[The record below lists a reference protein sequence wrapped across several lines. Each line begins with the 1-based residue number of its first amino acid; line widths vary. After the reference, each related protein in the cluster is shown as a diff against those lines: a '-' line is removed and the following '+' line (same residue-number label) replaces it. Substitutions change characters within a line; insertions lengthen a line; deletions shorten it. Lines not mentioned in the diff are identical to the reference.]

1 MAGLWQFDRVSA
13 VARDAAET
21 AASGAGLPLSQWL
34 GRMIV
39 ETAAAEGVMIAP
51 EPPRPAPAP
60 VASIP
65 PLTSRTQPLA
75 TPQHN
80 GYEPMPR
87 PVAAS
92 PRPAAAPIP
101 LRPVPVPQAA
111 SYAPQAPG
119 TSGLGATAPDAA
131 TLILPPSVFDLGN
144 VGTRHGETDA
154 PEALVAAIAREGVR
168 QPLLVRR
175 KPGDEGRYEII
186 AGRRRWRAAR
196 RLGLT
201 QIAAVVA
208 NFADPEAVLASLTEN
223 LAVGDLSP
231 IDEARAY
238 LRLMT
243 EFSLDPRDVSAAT
256 GRDIAHI
263 VRTLRLMGLPPK
275 LKELVSSGRLT
286 RNHAYALLDMP
297 DPERAAE
304 QMLAEQSGVDEALR
318 RIASLPGMERRS

>member
-1 MAGLWQFDRVSA
+1 MAGLWQLDRVSA
-13 VARDAAET
+13 IARDAAQS
-21 AASGAGLPLSQWL
+21 AAQGAGLPLSQWL

-39 ETAAAEGVMIAP
+39 EAAAAEGVMLAL
-51 EPPRPAPAP
+51 EPQP
-60 VASIP
+60 V
-65 PLTSRTQPLA
+65 
-75 TPQHN
+75 
-80 GYEPMPR
+80 PR
-87 PVAAS
+87 PVPASAPVMPPMTRAAS
-92 PRPAAAPIP
+92 PRSGTEQMPRPAATPIP
-101 LRPVPVPQAA
+101 LRPAPQAA
-111 SYAPQAPG
+111 PYASAQSAP
-119 TSGLGATAPDAA
+119 AYDAA
-131 TLILPPSVFDLGN
+131 TLILPPAVFDLGTI
-144 VGTRHGETDA
+144 GTRHGESDA
-154 PEALVAAIAREGVR
+154 PEALVASIAREGIR
-168 QPLLVRR
+168 QPILVRR
-175 KPGDEGRYEII
+175 KPGEEGRYEII

-201 QIAAVVA
+201 QIAAVVTTL
-208 NFADPEAVLASLTEN
+208 ADPEAVLASLTEN
-223 LAVGDLSP
+223 LAAGDLSP

-256 GRDIAHI
+256 GCDIAHI

-304 QMLAEQSGVDEALR
+304 QMLAEQAGVDEALR

>member
-1 MAGLWQFDRVSA
+1 MAGLWQLDRVSA
-13 VARDAAET
+13 IARDAAES

-60 VASIP
+60 VASMP
-65 PLTSRTQPLA
+65 PLTSRAAPPP
-75 TPQHN
+75 TPQRN
-80 GYEPMPR
+80 GYETMPR

-92 PRPAAAPIP
+92 PRPASAPIP
-101 LRPVPVPQAA
+101 LRPVPVPVPQAA
-111 SYAPQAPG
+111 SYAPPAPN
-119 TSGLGATAPDAA
+119 TSDMDAA
-131 TLILPPSVFDLGN
+131 TLLLPPAVFDLGN

-168 QPLLVRR
+168 QPILVRR

-286 RNHAYALLDMP
+286 RNHAYALLDAP

>member
-1 MAGLWQFDRVSA
+1 MAGSWQLDRVSA
-13 VARDAAET
+13 IARDAAES
-21 AASGAGLPLSQWL
+21 AAQSAGLPLSQWL

-39 ETAAAEGVMIAP
+39 ETAAAEGVMLAP
-51 EPPRPAPAP
+51 EPLARSNIEQAPRPIPTAPPVTRMAP
-60 VASIP
+60 PRGVVE
-65 PLTSRTQPLA
+65 Q
-75 TPQHN
+75 
-80 GYEPMPR
+80 MPR
-87 PVAAS
+87 PVPAAS
-92 PRPAAAPIP
+92 PRPAAPPIP
-101 LRPVPVPQAA
+101 LRPAPQAA
-111 SYAPQAPG
+111 SYAPAQGAP
-119 TSGLGATAPDAA
+119 AEDAA
-131 TLILPPSVFDLGN
+131 TLILPPAVFDLGT
-144 VGTRHGETDA
+144 VGTRHGESDA
-154 PEALVAAIAREGVR
+154 PEALVASIAREGIR
-168 QPLLVRR
+168 QPILVRR
-175 KPGDEGRYEII
+175 KLGDEGRYEII

-201 QIAAVVA
+201 QIAAVVT
-208 NFADPEAVLASLTEN
+208 NLGDPEAVLASLTEN
-223 LAVGDLSP
+223 LSVGDLSP

-256 GRDIAHI
+256 GCDIAHI

-304 QMLAEQSGVDEALR
+304 QMLAEQAGVDEALR

>member
-1 MAGLWQFDRVSA
+1 MAGPWQLDRVSA
-13 VARDAAET
+13 IARDAAES
-21 AASGAGLPLSQWL
+21 AAQSAGLPLSQWL

-39 ETAAAEGVMIAP
+39 ETAAAEGVMLAP
-51 EPPRPAPAP
+51 EPLARSHLEPARPIPTAPPVTRMAPPRGG
-60 VASIP
+60 IE
-65 PLTSRTQPLA
+65 Q
-75 TPQHN
+75 
-80 GYEPMPR
+80 MPR
-87 PVAAS
+87 PVSAAS
-92 PRPAAAPIP
+92 PRPAAPPIP
-101 LRPVPVPQAA
+101 LRPVPQAA
-111 SYAPQAPG
+111 SHAPVPNAP
-119 TSGLGATAPDAA
+119 SDDAA
-131 TLILPPSVFDLGN
+131 TLILPPAVFDLGTI
-144 VGTRHGETDA
+144 GTRHGESDA
-154 PEALVAAIAREGVR
+154 PEALVASIAREGMR
-168 QPLLVRR
+168 QPILVRR
-175 KPGDEGRYEII
+175 KPGEEGRYEII

-201 QIAAVVA
+201 QIAAVVT
-208 NFADPEAVLASLTEN
+208 NLGDPEAVLASLTEN
-223 LAVGDLSP
+223 LGVGDLSP

-256 GRDIAHI
+256 GCDIAHI

-304 QMLAEQSGVDEALR
+304 QMLAEQDGGDEALR

>member
-1 MAGLWQFDRVSA
+1 MAGPWQLDRVSA
-13 VARDAAET
+13 IARDAAES
-21 AASGAGLPLSQWL
+21 AAHSAGLPLSQWL

-39 ETAAAEGVMIAP
+39 ETAAAEGVMLAP
-51 EPPRPAPAP
+51 EPPARSPIEPARPIPTAPPVTRMAP
-60 VASIP
+60 PRGV
-65 PLTSRTQPLA
+65 
-75 TPQHN
+75 
-80 GYEPMPR
+80 EPMPR
-87 PVAAS
+87 PAPAAS

-101 LRPVPVPQAA
+101 LRP
-111 SYAPQAPG
+111 APQAV
-119 TSGLGATAPDAA
+119 SHAPAPSAPSDDAA
-131 TLILPPSVFDLGN
+131 TLILPPAVFDLGT
-144 VGTRHGETDA
+144 VGTRHGENDA
-154 PEALVAAIAREGVR
+154 PEALVAAIAREGMR
-168 QPLLVRR
+168 QPILVRR
-175 KPGDEGRYEII
+175 KPGEEGRYEII

-201 QIAAVVA
+201 QIAAVVT
-208 NFADPEAVLASLTEN
+208 NLGDPEAVLASLTEN
-223 LAVGDLSP
+223 LGVGDLSP

-256 GRDIAHI
+256 GCDIAHI

-304 QMLAEQSGVDEALR
+304 QMLAEQAGVDEALR

>member
-1 MAGLWQFDRVSA
+1 MAGLWQLDRVSA
-13 VARDAAET
+13 IARDAAES
-21 AASGAGLPLSQWL
+21 AASGAGLPLTQWL

-60 VASIP
+60 VTSMP
-65 PLTSRTQPLA
+65 PLTSRAAPPP
-75 TPQHN
+75 TPQRN
-80 GYEPMPR
+80 GYDPL
-87 PVAAS
+87 

-101 LRPVPVPQAA
+101 LRPVPTPVPQAA
-111 SYAPQAPG
+111 SYAAPVSN
-119 TSGLGATAPDAA
+119 TSTMDAA
-131 TLILPPSVFDLGN
+131 TLLLPPSVFDLGN

-168 QPLLVRR
+168 QPILVRR

-286 RNHAYALLDMP
+286 RNHAYALLDAP

-318 RIASLPGMERRS
+318 RIASLPGMERRT